1 MKMMRRSALITAG
14 ALLACALALP
24 LNAQDKH
31 QVTRPVKASSV
42 MTAHYTP
49 TSPTT
54 ADFVNEE
61 EGVSTFLGR
70 FHQLSSGTTSFVTG
84 LLTASGTITAA
95 NGDTVY
101 WTFDPA
107 LGFIIDGGTGRFE
120 NASGYM
126 LWTVVS
132 QSDPVFYPD
141 GSFVVTLVAA
151 YEGEVAF

>member
-95 NGDTVY
+95 
-101 WTFDPA
+101 
-107 LGFIIDGGTGRFE
+107 R
-120 NASGYM
+120 
-126 LWTVVS
+126 
-132 QSDPVFYPD
+132 PV
-141 GSFVVTLVAA
+141 GVRCSTM
-151 YEGEVAF
+151 